1 MPRLIQTAV
10 AASVSESFGRQ
21 IARALGAADIA
32 LEALTHDAPGVYDA
46 LLRFRPD
53 LLVLDA
59 ELPVTDGIALAKRIL
74 NRFEFPVRPAVLLI
88 VRADLPLPKEL
99 AAAAVLKGPFPDAE
113 FMRAVGNLRSAAPT
127 FSPEESRRAD
137 ALLTE
142 LGVPDHLGRTCLR
155 TASLLC
161 AADERLR
168 TNMRGN
174 LYPLSGEICG
184 CSAEQA
190 ERAMR
195 HAIALA
201 WQSSQLENQYRIF
214 RDTID
219 AGRGQPTCREM
230 ISRLADILR
239 LEG

>member
-10 AASVSESFGRQ
+10 AASISEILGRQ
-21 IARALGAADIA
+21 IARALGTAEIT
-32 LEALTHDAPGVYDA
+32 LEALARDASEVHNA

-59 ELPVTDGIALAKRIL
+59 ELPVTDGITLGKRIL
-74 NRFEFPVRPAVLLI
+74 SRFEFPVQPAVLLI
-88 VRADLPLPKEL
+88 VHADLPLPQAL
-99 AAAAVLKGPFPDAE
+99 SAAALKVPFSDTAFLHAVE
-113 FMRAVGNLRSAAPT
+113 ILRST
-127 FSPEESRRAD
+127 LPEFPQAKLQRID

-142 LGVPDHLGRTCLR
+142 LGVPNHLGRACLK
-155 TASLLC
+155 AACLLC

-168 TNMRGN
+168 TNMRGR
-174 LYPLSGEICG
+174 LYPLTGEICG
-184 CSAEQA
+184 CMAEQA

-201 WQSSQLENQYRIF
+201 WQSNQLDNQYRIF